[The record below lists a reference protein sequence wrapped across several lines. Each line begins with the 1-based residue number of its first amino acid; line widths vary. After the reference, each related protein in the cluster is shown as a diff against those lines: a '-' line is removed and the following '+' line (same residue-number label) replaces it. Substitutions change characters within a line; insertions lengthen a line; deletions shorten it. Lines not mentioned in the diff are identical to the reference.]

1 MTRLILTFLLLVTVI
16 AGAVAQN
23 DAIYVY
29 RNDGK
34 FEAFFKSEIDSMSY
48 SHYDVDS
55 VYHNEWQA
63 QIVYTADSIYYIPLE
78 VIDSISFTAPETK
91 YSHDVVK
98 LDKLIPY
105 LKNVSGMVLNFN
117 NTLPTDIKP
126 QIGDV
131 LLYEGYDNPMFEQGF
146 AGRVS
151 SVDNYDVIC
160 DSVSLSEVYEQLI
173 SFGEYQAVEEPEP
186 NSGVMRMRLVPKRV
200 AGHVASSIALKGTVG
215 TDTLYLSLDG
225 TLKFDLRIVSKITAY
240 ESPYIDL
247 SFTPSFSAT
256 LQGGI
261 KGNIKGKWL
270 ENMVKV
276 FGLPIP
282 ETPFYVYI
290 KSGPALDLNL
300 DASITLSTGVD
311 FGFKMGL
318 RYENNNWFPYGY
330 NVSKGFST
338 PELTGNING
347 SIFMGIGTEVG
358 ISSYGDL
365 IKFFIKKKLGVE
377 LSANFTT
384 NLLESN
390 KYEELSKAKL
400 DLDFVGGISANAL
413 LKFTPLI
420 QLEGS
425 FNIFS
430 ARVGILTWKLVPS
443 FSIPEITDTKSTS
456 AKITVTPKED
466 LRIPVSIGI
475 GLFDNDNNLT
485 ECAYLSPNYR
495 LEKNSKEVDYSYV
508 FTNLESNKK
517 YIACPMVKWLGI
529 DLTATPQQD
538 FTLDDINVSIT
549 SFKVTDSEYKQG
561 AFMNDGLYY
570 DYKFN
575 VSLTVE
581 IDDLDGVE
589 DWGYVYR
596 DPYGNVKRISLMEYG
611 QSYTD
616 TRYAYYRNEAHSTA
630 CLYTYVKYV
639 YDPEYYDS
647 EPHDYPLDHGG
658 FISCPD
664 DNHPH
669 AIDLGLPS
677 GTKWACCNVGASSP
691 EEYGGYYAWGE
702 TSEKSVYNRD
712 NYTYYDHGY
721 INIGSNISGTQYDV
735 AHVCMGDPW
744 RMPTIGQHEE
754 LVKRCTKVWTQQNG
768 VNGILVTGP
777 SGGQIFFPAAG
788 YRSDGNLFSAGTGGI
803 YWSSDHRTYGTFSA
817 YFFDFGPGYWNWQH
831 NSYLYDGHS
840 VRSVCPREQGTDT
853 VNE

>member
-186 NSGVMRMRLVPKRV
+186 NSGVMRMRLIPKRV

-225 TLKFDLRIVSKITAY
+225 TLKFDLRVVSKITAY

-390 KYEELSKAKL
+390 KYEELSKAKI
-400 DLDFVGGISANAL
+400 DLDF
-413 LKFTPLI
+413 
-420 QLEGS
+420 
-425 FNIFS
+425 
-430 ARVGILTWKLVPS
+430 
-443 FSIPEITDTKSTS
+443 
-456 AKITVTPKED
+456 
-466 LRIPVSIGI
+466 
-475 GLFDNDNNLT
+475 
-485 ECAYLSPNYR
+485 
-495 LEKNSKEVDYSYV
+495 
-508 FTNLESNKK
+508 
-517 YIACPMVKWLGI
+517 
-529 DLTATPQQD
+529 
-538 FTLDDINVSIT
+538 
-549 SFKVTDSEYKQG
+549 
-561 AFMNDGLYY
+561 
-570 DYKFN
+570 
-575 VSLTVE
+575 
-581 IDDLDGVE
+581 
-589 DWGYVYR
+589 
-596 DPYGNVKRISLMEYG
+596 
-611 QSYTD
+611 
-616 TRYAYYRNEAHSTA
+616 
-630 CLYTYVKYV
+630 
-639 YDPEYYDS
+639 
-647 EPHDYPLDHGG
+647 HG
-658 FISCPD
+658 
-664 DNHPH
+664 
-669 AIDLGLPS
+669 
-677 GTKWACCNVGASSP
+677 
-691 EEYGGYYAWGE
+691 
-702 TSEKSVYNRD
+702 
-712 NYTYYDHGY
+712 
-721 INIGSNISGTQYDV
+721 
-735 AHVCMGDPW
+735 
-744 RMPTIGQHEE
+744 
-754 LVKRCTKVWTQQNG
+754 
-768 VNGILVTGP
+768 
-777 SGGQIFFPAAG
+777 
-788 YRSDGNLFSAGTGGI
+788 
-803 YWSSDHRTYGTFSA
+803 
-817 YFFDFGPGYWNWQH
+817 
-831 NSYLYDGHS
+831 
-840 VRSVCPREQGTDT
+840 VRSE
-853 VNE
+853 